1 MHSSAVTNL
10 LNELS
15 QDNILVRGF
24 IRPHHLNAISKEA
37 LLFVAELSRNFD
49 SQRRAL
55 LQRRKRIQQQIDSG
69 SYKPTFLKETKHIR
83 EDPSWSGPSIP
94 SDLQD
99 RRVEITGPV
108 SRKMVINA
116 LNSDAKVFM
125 ADFEDANSP
134 TFSNQ
139 LDGQVNLKDAVDGTI
154 SYRSGEKYYKLKKK
168 HATLMVRPRGL
179 HLEEE
184 HFLVDGLPGGFL

>member
-1 MHSSAVTNL
+1 MPESTKKLV
-10 LNELS
+10 NELA
-15 QDNILVRGF
+15 QHNILIKGF
-24 IRPHHLNAISKEA
+24 IRPYHLSAITKEA

-49 SQRRAL
+49 AQRRAL
-55 LQRRKRIQQQIDSG
+55 LQRRKYIQQQIDSG

-83 EDPSWSGPSIP
+83 DDPSWKGPSIP

-108 SRKMVINA
+108 SRKMIINA
-116 LNSDAKVFM
+116 LNSGAKVFM

-154 SYRSGEKYYKLKKK
+154 SYVSGGKHYKLKKN

-184 HFLVDGLPGGFL
+184 HVLVDGYPGW